1 MISKMQ
7 TLLEKSDEKTRLVRS
22 IRNIKEKKLDLLK
35 KDLERKEKY
44 RTEKLQLLKA
54 KLELKQLMLK
64 TKTSLE

>member
-7 TLLEKSDEKTRLVRS
+7 TIIEKSDEKTRLVRS